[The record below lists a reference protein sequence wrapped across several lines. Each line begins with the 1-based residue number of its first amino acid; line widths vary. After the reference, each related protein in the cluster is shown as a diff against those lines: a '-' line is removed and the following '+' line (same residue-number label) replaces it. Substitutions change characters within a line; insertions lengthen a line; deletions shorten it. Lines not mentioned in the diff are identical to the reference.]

1 MDAPII
7 SSEPVSAALPDGLL
21 GFGAAM
27 TQSFLGQL
35 FQNTPTPVYV
45 TTLEE
50 RYLFVNRAW
59 EEVTGLPRRLVLGCS
74 KAELFP
80 PEATRLLEEVNRKVA
95 ASGAPLDLQERV
107 GENWFRTVK
116 FPVRDAD
123 GRIVAVGG
131 ISIDITERKSAEEAL
146 QDYAQRL
153 QALSLHL
160 LDVQEQERRRLSR
173 ELHDEIGQSLT
184 GLRLTLDRGERL
196 GDAGLR
202 EAVGEARR
210 LLRDLTGQVR
220 DLSLNLRPTMLDDFG
235 LLPALLWLLER
246 YTVQTGVAVAFHH
259 EGLGRR
265 FSPEGETAAYR
276 IVQEALTN
284 VARHAGVEAAEV
296 RVFLCDKTLHLQI
309 EDKGAGFAAEPGLGG
324 AISCGISGMKQRAAL
339 RGGRLDIVTAPG
351 EGTCLTAEWPEEGLT
366 PSPTRAEGV
375 G

>member
-1 MDAPII
+1 MIPPNPTSAP
-7 SSEPVSAALPDGLL
+7 LPDGL
-21 GFGAAM
+21 FGAAAAV
-27 TQSFLGQL
+27 TESFIGQL
-35 FQNTPTPVYV
+35 FQYTPTPVYV

-59 EEVTGLPRRLVLGCS
+59 EEVTSIPRRIALGRS

-80 PEATRLLEEVNRKVA
+80 PESTRRLEEINRQVA
-95 ASGAPLDLQERV
+95 ASGAPLDLQELV
-107 GENWFRTVK
+107 GKQWFRTVK

-123 GRIVAVGG
+123 GRVVAVGG
-131 ISIDITERKSAEEAL
+131 ISIDITDRKCAEEAL

-153 QALSLHL
+153 QSLSLHL
-160 LDVQEQERRRLSR
+160 LEVQEQERRRLSR

-184 GLRLTLDRGERL
+184 GLRLTLERGERL
-196 GDAGLR
+196 GEAGLR

-210 LLRDLTGQVR
+210 LLRGLTGQVR

-246 YTVQTGVAVAFHH
+246 YTAQTGVTVDFHH
-259 EGLGRR
+259 EGLERR

-296 RVFLCDKTLHLQI
+296 RISLDRKTLRLEI
-309 EDKGAGFAAEPGLGG
+309 MDRGAGFGAPTELAGAA
-324 AISCGISGMKQRAAL
+324 SCGLSGMKQRAAL
-339 RGGRLDIVTAPG
+339 LGGKLHIVTAPG
-351 EGTCLTAEWPEEGLT
+351 EGTRLTAEWPEDEREGECDGT
-366 PSPTRAEGV
+366 NAARG
-375 G
+375 